1 MHQRLESPYW
11 ALRLGFGVVPIAAG
25 LDKFTNL
32 LVDWTTYLSPL
43 AKSTLPV
50 SPATFMGLVGVI
62 LNVFTVTAA
71 SFDADTCSY
80 KADCGGQG
88 VGISLGWVYQFMGVM
103 IGISFFLLNN
113 VFGHIGRLNQW
124 QPWLAAAA
132 PSLIY
137 SVVSLTAF
145 GWLVLRR

>member
-50 SPATFMGLVGVI
+50 SPATFMGLVGVVEAI
-62 LNVFTVTAA
+62 VGLVVLSRFTRWGAYVASAWLTLVALQVAMAGHLDVCVRDLVMAVAA
-71 SFDADTCSY
+71 FTLARLDEARE
-80 KADCGGQG
+80 GG
-88 VGISLGWVYQFMGVM
+88 
-103 IGISFFLLNN
+103 
-113 VFGHIGRLNQW
+113 
-124 QPWLAAAA
+124 LA
-132 PSLIY
+132 
-137 SVVSLTAF
+137 
-145 GWLVLRR
+145 